1 MKDFIEASFR
11 KVPKLIRMRLMKRGR
26 GAGHSSSPRAPE
38 IITIDEGDEED
49 ENVEAPMAMG
59 MVLDGVLMSVEDVKA
74 ELEMPM
80 EEGPEENDQ
89 EQSSAP
95 VASDSQMK
103 QVESTNV
110 SVVAT
115 PAPSQPSARVIPDE
129 HQPRPS
135 TSSAL
140 REEMARNRAREKVR
154 EERQKAAPVPPP
166 PTSSVV
172 SGIGNRSVQV
182 KLEAVNLKQEIVSLK
197 KFKSINLIKLII
209 CLKLGIILLMTGYF
223 YFCSLIQR
231 QQLLT

>member
-1 MKDFIEASFR
+1 
-11 KVPKLIRMRLMKRGR
+11 MRLMKRGR
-26 GAGHSSSPRAPE
+26 TAGHSSSAPAPE
-38 IITIDEGDEED
+38 IITIDEGDEE
-49 ENVEAPMAMG
+49 VPMAMG
-59 MVLDGVLMSVEDVKA
+59 MLLDGVLVSVEDVKA

-80 EEGPEENDQ
+80 EEGPEEENDQ
-89 EQSSAP
+89 EQTSAP

-115 PAPSQPSARVIPDE
+115 TAPSQPPARVIPDE

-140 REEMARNRAREKVR
+140 REEMALAREKVR
-154 EERQKAAPVPPP
+154 EKRQEAAPVPPP
-166 PTSSVV
+166 PTSLSSVPQSVV
-172 SGIGNRSVQV
+172 SGIGKRSVRV
-182 KLEAVNLKQEIVSLK
+182 KLEAVNFKQEIVSLK
-197 KFKSINLIKLII
+197 KFKSINLINLII